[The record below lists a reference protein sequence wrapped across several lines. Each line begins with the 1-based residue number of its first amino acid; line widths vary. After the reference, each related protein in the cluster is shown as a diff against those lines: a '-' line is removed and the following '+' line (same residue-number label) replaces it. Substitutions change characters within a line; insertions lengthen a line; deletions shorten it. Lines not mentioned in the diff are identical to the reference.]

1 MRKFIVIFVVVLLG
15 GVWVLSALLKR
26 ERAERGRL
34 EANQRTLL
42 SDVEFYRTR
51 DSLSAAGAERLQL
64 SNREFERYCGSLK
77 KEVEALQVKVGR
89 LQSVAQTGV
98 KTEYIVQTVVRD
110 SIRGHA
116 DTLRCLSFS
125 NGYLE
130 MDGCLHGAQFTG
142 HIATCDTLIQ
152 VVHRVPRRFWFIRWG
167 TKAIRQEIV
176 SKNPYSRITYSRY
189 IEIK

>member
-1 MRKFIVIFVVVLLG
+1 MRRFVVVLIL
-15 GVWVLSALLKR
+15 VLIACLLTLTALLKR

-34 EANQRTLL
+34 SDNQRTLL

-51 DSLSAAGAERLQL
+51 DSLSAAGVERLQFT
-64 SNREFERYCGSLK
+64 NREFERHCGTLK

-125 NGYLE
+125 NSYLE

-189 IEIK
+189 IEIR